1 MVNRMILTFD
11 EVLESVENLEISQ
24 KEMLIDIVQKRMS
37 LQRRNEII
45 TDVRNS
51 RKDYVSG
58 NVNRGSSKDLMREIL
73 R

>member
-1 MVNRMILTFD
+1 MILTFD

-51 RKDYVSG
+51 RKDYGSG
-58 NVNRGSSKDLMREIL
+58 KVNRGSSKDLMREIL